1 MNDKKLFSEG
11 VKMAGNY
18 NLAVCSIVRDCEKN
32 LRKNIVVIDKI
43 RSYFK
48 ASVVIVFENDSI
60 DKTKEVLQQWS
71 KRDKNVHVETQQ
83 NKGITIPHKDMEGV
97 NKYFSWFR
105 LSKLAGYRNNYLD
118 KLEALEFEP
127 DFVIIVDLD
136 VARIYFDGVIKSMAL
151 ADEWDVVCSNSI
163 SLSPKLKRRYHDT
176 YALVELGK
184 EKVPQTEES
193 IRENAKRWS
202 FLREGQPLIPVY
214 SAFGGLAI
222 YRYEAIKSLRYWV
235 ALNHDKRVEARNEH
249 FTFYQD
255 IRAKGFNRIYINP
268 AMRVKSQA
276 VNIALIRKFIK
287 DKIYP

>member
-11 VKMAGNY
+11 VKKAGNY

-48 ASVVIVFENDSI
+48 ESVVIVFENDSI
-60 DKTKEVLQQWS
+60 DKTKEVLQHWS
-71 KRDKNVHVETQQ
+71 KRDKNVFVETQQ
-83 NKGITIPHKDMEGV
+83 NQGITIPPNDMEGV

-136 VARIYFDGVIKSMAL
+136 VARIYPDGVINSMAL
-151 ADEWDVVCSNSI
+151 ADQWDVVCSNSI
-163 SLSPKLKRRYHDT
+163 SLSPKLKWRYHDT

-184 EKVPQTEES
+184 ESVPQTEES
-193 IRENAKRWS
+193 IRENAMRWS

-249 FTFYQD
+249 FTFFQD
-255 IRAKGFNRIYINP
+255 IRARGFTRIYINP
-268 AMRVKSQA
+268 AMRVKSQR
-276 VNIALIRKFIK
+276 VNLALIRKFIK
-287 DKIYP
+287 DKFYP